1 MDCGQFH
8 NRSAK
13 GNDLYISDRMQI
25 DPVATGS
32 AGSAEVTQKIGQHDD
47 CSLEGLQSELE
58 GHDEN
63 EADSEMEIDQPKL
76 NDSEQ
81 CFDSEQYFDSEYD
94 DRAYSEDSCW
104 KAQYLASEEAKCL
117 GKVHCNDLVRPDHW
131 HEDQQFFRESDEC
144 RRLDYYRKGNGL
156 LVIGFDDV
164 VFGDAY
170 HNRDRD
176 QILGAVLENFNTDG
190 FKGILQSFLDSHAMI
205 DRTPHSPLEEIR
217 NLKIVNAIQKLN
229 PRWLANKSVSVTQLV
244 LKTGPFPLNSLE
256 TNALI
261 ASLALIAVEKGPKH
275 QMMIFGIL
283 RIWNSRKYTET
294 SLARRVDDET
304 ILLGMYR
311 YYLGTAYQKHLHIF
325 GAPIDIISFLQA
337 IRPMYDINDSSYAQ
351 KLKDC
356 NERTIPPKVVIERM
370 AKVYV
375 EFGNGDPGRLEK
387 FISHGKTLWQRYLKT
402 EYEPNHAQ
410 RGCKKAIGKLEEN
423 ELDLFSSNLI
433 FKDTI
438 RIRDWQ
444 ECDEIFDKD
453 NCNDFL
459 GRRCLMETEKPK
471 LPESCRRELAL
482 LAPLGIEDPR
492 RKIVFAAVK
501 SIELFDGV
509 SQLQEWDS
517 KRGLEILAA
526 DEIRKEL
533 LAVELCD
540 PVNALQVLHKLR
552 LQHPALSFGNDIRA
566 PAAPPA
572 QEGSDNSKSNKKRA
586 KNHGKDR
593 NSTDLVEEEEA
604 MNVASKKQRAEHA
617 KSNQVKDTDRAETAD
632 QEATTAKKDD
642 KIASMVI
649 SMLENVV
656 KAKTSWPVV
665 LSVVRH
671 IFEGHDKFVDGMQM
685 AKAKII
691 EKYHLTSKCDQELLE
706 KQAGLDPCVDLGGI
720 YREYLEVQL
729 CSHKL
734 VTVTL
739 EEMTGHP
746 VKCFKI
752 ADHLGFKTLQFHS
765 DCIPVTE
772 HYLSLSTGFIDGD
785 ENQSLVCFKLDSEFV
800 DSVVADV
807 LIKNGI
813 AKRLGLLGKEDFR
826 KYAPRNGKWAS
837 LDEGAVVALVQRELK
852 PLFSR
857 LCNLRSFKEAIFAV
871 STEGT
876 ECTGSLSAH
885 GMRICFDKFV
895 CSYEKARKVL
905 KALEPFIKLCPV
917 MHTKKLLA
925 ANGVIDLITGKLL
938 GPALPEDCM
947 IFSVPWDY
955 DPDADLSGIQKYL
968 WSFLPHSVY
977 NDAEEMRTFFQ
988 RYLGSCL
995 VYEKSEPFIL
1005 IMTGRGKNGKSDL
1018 ITLLVKTFSNEIC
1031 GTLSAE
1037 SISRPTGGNNDTL
1050 LRAKDCRFSV
1060 ISELNNKIPLNDKL
1074 VKSLTG
1080 GDSVE
1085 MKGMWNASQVETVMM
1100 KVMLFANTKPEF
1112 QGKLDPERALQRRK
1126 VYWDLKVEFLG
1137 PNDTLQREDLVSA
1150 GKAHFIFPQS
1160 SNFQDV
1166 LDKCC
1171 PAFLTFIVKG
1181 AAQVLDNAL
1190 CPGMVIPLPPTILA
1204 TTEQVHSDDNDLN
1217 KEWDLLDFL
1226 RCHVEN
1232 KHENFIA
1239 TEEIYQ
1245 VYLAMHK
1252 QAPSMLSKNQFSK
1265 LLCEALIPTKPSTCR
1280 ELLQPTCSAHVR
1292 RKTEYGAKSSGFVG
1306 IEWKPDVKL
1315 LHVVGLRSKRL
1326 RGQEQETLLLPEATQ
1341 PENTAMESVS
1351 AVTSVVDGNMP
1362 VEPQMDGSG
1371 LEKEQTMELELK
1383 KQVSVEQS
1391 IFPASIDLVGNMLKD
1406 QSILLDSKSGPD
1418 YLEKKSMKSVHLPH
1432 EVEGSVQGQ
1441 TCPVPAG
1448 YMGRVQL
1455 SKEEAQ
1461 NLVFQNLGSVF
1472 ALVGDATHE
1481 LCDADDG
1488 INFKFE
1494 GEAPCL
1500 LKIGDW
1506 SFPETQNL
1514 AKGITIY
1521 TIQVDEVTKKLGAC
1535 NCEGN
1540 VCLHADKVDLDILKQ
1555 VYYETG

>member
-13 GNDLYISDRMQI
+13 GNDLSDRMQI

-32 AGSAEVTQKIGQHDD
+32 AGNAEVTQEIGQHDD

-63 EADSEMEIDQPKL
+63 EADSEMEIDQPEL

-81 CFDSEQYFDSEYD
+81 YFDSEQSFDSEYD

-131 HEDQQFFRESDEC
+131 HEDQQIFRESDEC
-144 RRLDYYRKGNGL
+144 RRLDYYRKGDGL
-156 LVIGFDDV
+156 LVIGFDDF

-176 QILGAVLENFNTDG
+176 QILGAVLKNFNTDG

-261 ASLALIAVEKGPKH
+261 ASLALIAVEKGSKH

-294 SLARRVDDET
+294 SFARRVDDET
-304 ILLGMYR
+304 ILLGMFR
-311 YYLGTAYQKHLHIF
+311 CYLGTAYQKHLHIF

-356 NERTIPPKVVIERM
+356 NDRTIPPKVVIERM
-370 AKVYV
+370 ATVYV
-375 EFGNGDPGRLEK
+375 AFGNGDPCREEK
-387 FISHGKTLWQRYLKT
+387 FISHAKTLLERYFKT
-402 EYEPNHAQ
+402 EYQPDHAQ
-410 RGCKKAIGKLEEN
+410 RSCKKVIRKLAEN
-423 ELDLFSSNLI
+423 ELDLFSSNLNS
-433 FKDTI
+433 KDKI

-482 LAPLGIEDPR
+482 LAPLTIEDPR

-501 SIELFDGV
+501 SIGLFDDV

-517 KRGLEILAA
+517 KRSFETSAA

-533 LAVELCD
+533 LAAELCD

-552 LQHPALSFGNDIRA
+552 LQHPVLIFGNDIRA

-572 QEGSDNSKSNKKRA
+572 QSNSKSNKKRA
-586 KNHGKDR
+586 KNHGNDR

-604 MNVASKKQRAEHA
+604 MNVASKKQRAV
-617 KSNQVKDTDRAETAD
+617 QDTDRAEIAD
-632 QEATTAKKDD
+632 QEATTAKEDD

-706 KQAGLDPCVDLGGI
+706 KLAGLDPCVDLGGI
-720 YREYLEVQL
+720 YREYVEVQL

-752 ADHLGFKTLQFHS
+752 VDHLGFKTLQFHS

-785 ENQSLVCFKLDSEFV
+785 ENQSVVCFKLDSEFV
-800 DSVVADV
+800 DSVVAGV

-813 AKRLGLLGKEDFR
+813 NKRLGLLGKENFLN
-826 KYAPRNGKWAS
+826 YAPSNGKWVS
-837 LDEGAVVALVQRELK
+837 LDEGAAVALVQRELK
-852 PLFSR
+852 PLFLR
-857 LCNLRSFKEAIFAV
+857 LCNLRAFKEAVFAV
-871 STEGT
+871 GTDGT
-876 ECTGSLSAH
+876 ECTGSLSADR
-885 GMRICFDKFV
+885 MRICFDKFV
-895 CSYEKARKVL
+895 CSYEKARRVL
-905 KALEPFIKLCPV
+905 KALEPFIKISPV
-917 MHTKKLLA
+917 VHTKKLLA
-925 ANGVIDLITGKLL
+925 ANGVIDLMTGKLL
-938 GPALPEDCM
+938 GPALPEDYM
-947 IFSVPWDY
+947 TFSVPWDY
-955 DPDADLSGIQKYL
+955 DPDADLSGIEKYL
-968 WSFLPHSVY
+968 WSFFPHSVY
-977 NDAEEMRTFFQ
+977 NDADEMFTFFQ

-1018 ITLLVKTFSNEIC
+1018 ITLLDKTFSNEIC

-1074 VKSLTG
+1074 VKSITG

-1085 MKGMWNASQVETVMM
+1085 MKGMWNAALVAPVMM
-1100 KVMLFANTKPEF
+1100 KLLLFANTKPEF
-1112 QGKLDPERALQRRK
+1112 QEKLDPERALQRRK
-1126 VYWDLKVEFLG
+1126 VYWDMKVEFLG

-1150 GKAHFIFPQS
+1150 GKAHYIFPQS
-1160 SNFQDV
+1160 SNFRQDV

-1181 AAQVLDNAL
+1181 AAQVLDNTL

-1204 TTEQVHSDDNDLN
+1204 TTVQVHSDDNDLN
-1217 KEWDLLDFL
+1217 QEWDLLDFL
-1226 RCHVEN
+1226 RCHVQIN
-1232 KHENFIA
+1232 HENFIA

-1252 QAPSMLSKNQFSK
+1252 QAPSMLSKSQFSK
-1265 LLCEALIPTKPSTCR
+1265 LLHEALIPTKPSTCR
-1280 ELLQPTCSAHVR
+1280 EFLQPTCSAQAR
-1292 RKTEYGAKSSGFVG
+1292 RKTVYGAKSSGFVG
-1306 IEWKPDVKL
+1306 IEWKPCVML
-1315 LHVVGLRSKRL
+1315 LHVDGLRSKRL

-1362 VEPQMDGSG
+1362 VEPEMGGSG
-1371 LEKEQTMELELK
+1371 LEKEQTMELK

-1391 IFPASIDLVGNMLKD
+1391 IFPASIDSVGNMLKD

-1418 YLEKKSMKSVHLPH
+1418 YMKSVHLPH

-1441 TCPVPAG
+1441 TCPVP
-1448 YMGRVQL
+1448 GRVQL

-1506 SFPETQNL
+1506 SFP
-1514 AKGITIY
+1514 
-1521 TIQVDEVTKKLGAC
+1521 
-1535 NCEGN
+1535 
-1540 VCLHADKVDLDILKQ
+1540 
-1555 VYYETG
+1555 